1 MLDQIDQRLHKVTRH
16 LKRAFGTEA
25 KLDTAIKEAVGE
37 PEKNG
42 NLSVD
47 ELKSWVI
54 QACKD

>member
-25 KLDTAIKEAVGE
+25 KLDAAIKEAIGE

-47 ELKSWVI
+47 ELK
-54 QACKD
+54 